1 MTLAELGA
9 LLLEERV
16 SRGYTV
22 EEVASRLK
30 ITSRMVRAI
39 EDGDVDSLPHA
50 VYARGFVR
58 AYAALLDLDEK
69 AVRSALHC
77 LSDVQEA
84 ADIQESVLET
94 TPASC
99 RSRRVKALL
108 ILLCCMGLAVL
119 GYVSFYGAER
129 MNQVPDDR
137 PNIAVPSPEAPSV
150 PDPVQEGT
158 ESALPGVFAPETASD
173 NGTESPVSAS
183 ASRSEPRENNEP
195 PAKVRSESESV
206 RAEGFA
212 APDADSPSSY
222 SLRTLTLQDGTSQI
236 DLTDAGRGKH
246 QIILSA
252 QQECWVHSSADGT
265 DIRQFS
271 LKKGEVFAL
280 SFENSLTLKL
290 GNAGGVRI
298 KYDGRDMPAAGNMG
312 QVRTLVFP
320 PKD

>member
-69 AVRSALHC
+69 AVHSALHC
-77 LSDVQEA
+77 LSDVQHPAGVQEPDPETVSA
-84 ADIQESVLET
+84 A
-94 TPASC
+94 
-99 RSRRVKALL
+99 RRPRGPV
-108 ILLCCMGLAVL
+108 ILCIILCCAGLAL
-119 GYVSFYGAER
+119 FGYVHFHGFDPVDQFSFGRSEVAVPAPDPSPLPEAVEEKGETPSNESGKTGSVSR
-129 MNQVPDDR
+129 SDTVRDDSPAHVEVPDR
-137 PNIAVPSPEAPSV
+137 A
-150 PDPVQEGT
+150 
-158 ESALPGVFAPETASD
+158 
-173 NGTESPVSAS
+173 
-183 ASRSEPRENNEP
+183 RSEN
-195 PAKVRSESESV
+195 ESV

-212 APDADSPSSY
+212 VPSVEASSAPGPQ
-222 SLRTLTLQDGTSQI
+222 TLTLQDGISQT
-236 DLTDAGRGKH
+236 DLTNAGRGKH

-280 SFENSLTLKL
+280 SFESRLTLKL

-298 KYDGRDMPAAGNMG
+298 KYDGREMPAAGSMG

-320 PKD
+320 PQD